1 MKGRRKLFFRIILLG
16 FFLLCIGACSS
27 ESEKK
32 SQVDDEKK
40 ETKQVEDKKAKK
52 DKGIPTDEELIAVLD
67 KNLETMQAGD
77 IEGYMSTIHD
87 ESPSFEST
95 KQLIEQFASQYT
107 FDIEISDV
115 EVVEKSVD
123 EAKVTFTQ
131 RTMKVKGPEYKNNEV
146 KGYHILKP
154 YKGKWK
160 IYESAQSSVQYLD
173 ENGNPVEDTSGV
185 TGPDV
190 PAFNPGTGDNVYFSE
205 IEKLN
210 FTIDERNWKLDY
222 YDEDTNNGMA
232 IAEFVLENETVE
244 NWSEL
249 YTIHYYEDGKL
260 YSTPESFISN
270 MDAAIRE
277 EVTGQIDFQSYDVTA
292 EEGFYEFYIHDDQIE
307 QNQHEVARLFYAG
320 DDMFLVRY
328 TRIGEP
334 MDDATK
340 MKWVTSLKQVT
351 AGQ

>member
-1 MKGRRKLFFRIILLG
+1 CRQEAGIRGTLGGDSDVELF
-16 FFLLCIGACSS
+16 
-27 ESEKK
+27 
-32 SQVDDEKK
+32 SQ
-40 ETKQVEDKKAKK
+40 
-52 DKGIPTDEELIAVLD
+52 
-67 KNLETMQAGD
+67 
-77 IEGYMSTIHD
+77 
-87 ESPSFEST
+87 FEST
-95 KQLIEQFASQYT
+95 DNKGVSNGDYVIDHAQDALF
-107 FDIEISDV
+107 
-115 EVVEKSVD
+115 VVE
-123 EAKVTFTQ
+123 
-131 RTMKVKGPEYKNNEV
+131 
-146 KGYHILKP
+146 
-154 YKGKWK
+154 
-160 IYESAQSSVQYLD
+160 D

-190 PAFNPGTGDNVYFSE
+190 PAFNPGTGDYVYFSE

-249 YTIHYYEDGKL
+249 YTIHYYEGGKL
-260 YSTPESFISN
+260 YMTPETFISN

-320 DDMFLVRY
+320 DNMFLVRY

>member
-1 MKGRRKLFFRIILLG
+1 MKGRKKLFFRIILLG

-52 DKGIPTDEELIAVLD
+52 DNGIPTDEELIAVLD

-77 IEGYMSTIHD
+77 IEGYMKTIHD
-87 ESPSFEST
+87 ESPSYAST
-95 KQLIEQFASQYT
+95 KQLMEQLASQYT

-115 EVVEKSVD
+115 EVVEKSAD

-160 IYESAQSSVQYLD
+160 IYESVQSSVQYLD
-173 ENGNPVEDTSGV
+173 ENGNPVEDTTGV
-185 TGPDV
+185 TGSDV
-190 PAFNPGTGDNVYFSE
+190 PAFNPDTGDYVYFSE
-205 IEKLN
+205 LEKLN
-210 FTIDERNWKLDY
+210 FTIDDRNWNLDY

-249 YTIHYYEDGKL
+249 YTIHYYEGGKL
-260 YSTPESFISN
+260 YMTPESFISN
-270 MDAAIRE
+270 MDASIRE

-292 EEGFYEFYIHDDQIE
+292 EEGFYEFYIHDDPIE
-307 QNQHEVARLFYAG
+307 PNQHEVARLFYAG

-351 AGQ
+351 VGQ